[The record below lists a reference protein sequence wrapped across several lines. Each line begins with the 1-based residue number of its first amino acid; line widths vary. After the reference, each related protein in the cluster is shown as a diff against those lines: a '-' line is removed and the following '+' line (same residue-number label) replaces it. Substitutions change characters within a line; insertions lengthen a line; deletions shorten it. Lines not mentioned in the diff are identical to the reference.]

1 MADITDIRFAL
12 STEEQAAAAEE
23 IAKMLIKIS
32 YAKDEKEPP
41 AWAADAGRCASL
53 AEAYFRYG
61 DRTESYDP
69 TMNCSYCAILR
80 VHREGK
86 MLLIDRCGDIVRGFI
101 FSGKNEFFPQLC
113 AAIALR
119 FPGLPFTADCRYEMT
134 VSDVITYDNVTYDG
148 ERFVDETRYEEED
161 EPKGPWRD
169 VYVLEPNGLLQ
180 RIP

>member
-1 MADITDIRFAL
+1 MADITDIRFVF
-12 STEEQAAAAEE
+12 STEEQAVAAER
-23 IAKMLIKIS
+23 IAKDMIRID
-32 YAKDEKEPP
+32 YAIREKEPP
-41 AWAADAGRCASL
+41 AWAADAKASETL
-53 AEAYFRYG
+53 AEAAFAFAG
-61 DRTESYDP
+61 HAAAYDP
-69 TMNCSYCAILR
+69 TVNCPYCAILR
-80 VHREGK
+80 VHREGTAL
-86 MLLIDRCGDIVRGFI
+86 MIDRCGDMVRGF
-101 FSGKNEFFPQLC
+101 SMDSKRCLFPQLC

>member
-1 MADITDIRFAL
+1 MADITDIRFVF
-12 STEEQAAAAEE
+12 STEEQAAAAER
-23 IAKMLIKIS
+23 IAKDMIRID
-32 YAKDEKEPP
+32 YAVREKEPP
-41 AWAADAGRCASL
+41 AWAADAKACETL
-53 AEAYFRYG
+53 AAAAFAFAG
-61 DRTESYDP
+61 HAAAYDP
-69 TMNCSYCAILR
+69 TVNCPYCAILR

-86 MLLIDRCGDIVRGFI
+86 ELFLDRCGDMVRGFI
-101 FSGKNEFFPQLC
+101 FVGKNEFFPQLC
-113 AAIALR
+113 AAVALR

-148 ERFVDETRYEEED
+148 KRFVDETMYEEEG